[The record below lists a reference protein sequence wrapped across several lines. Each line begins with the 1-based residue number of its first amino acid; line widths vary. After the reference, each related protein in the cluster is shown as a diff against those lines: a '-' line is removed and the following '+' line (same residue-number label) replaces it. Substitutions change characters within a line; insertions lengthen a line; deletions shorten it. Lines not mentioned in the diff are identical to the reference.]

1 MSTSTSPAS
10 DLGAAGSGE
19 PAAPFALPVETD
31 IYILP
36 DGHVVVAD
44 LPAELAPLVAGLGA
58 AEPCEI
64 GPDDGRS
71 SAPPHAPA

>member
-10 DLGAAGSGE
+10 DADPAGGGPS
-19 PAAPFALPVETD
+19 FVLPVETD

-36 DGHVVVAD
+36 DGRVVVAD
-44 LPAELAPLVAGLGA
+44 LPAELVPLVAELGP

-64 GPDDGRS
+64 GPDVGQ
-71 SAPPHAPA
+71 SAPASNIVE

>member
-10 DLGAAGSGE
+10 DPGAAGGDS
-19 PAAPFALPVETD
+19 PAPLALPVETD

-36 DGHVVVAD
+36 GGRVVVAD
-44 LPAELAPLVAGLGA
+44 LPAELAPLVAELGA

-64 GPDDGRS
+64 GPDVGRS
-71 SAPPHAPA
+71 GAPPHALE